1 MAARDDL
8 PKAPMPPV
16 DIKAPTN
23 RKPAGKADAPNEPF
37 KRAIASCTR
46 AMSRRPE
53 LEISFAADKPALTS
67 GVDGAKARLPEP
79 PRKPNPR
86 EAAILRGLAD
96 SMALRLA
103 CHDEAVH
110 RRFAPQNQTARGLFD
125 AVEQARVEAIGS
137 RRMEG
142 VASNLTAMLDDRFHR
157 GPFAEVTD
165 RADAPLDDAV
175 AMMVRERLTGLAP
188 PAAAKRI
195 VDLWRPYIEEKAG
208 GELNRLDA
216 TILDQR
222 AFARSIHKLLE
233 SLDMASD
240 SPADSEEEDG
250 EDGEDAPADDSD
262 GADGEAQEEQSKDTM
277 DMESSDD
284 SADEIEEGAMEA
296 ADAPSGE
303 FPDEAEAGEADE
315 AAESKPSPS
324 SGHDRRG
331 PDYKAFTTKFD
342 ETINA
347 EDLCEPEELQR
358 LRDYLDKQLQNLSS
372 VVSRL
377 ANRLQ
382 RRLMAQQ
389 NRSWE
394 FDLEEGMLDPA
405 RLSRVIIDS
414 QQPLSFKREKDMDF
428 RDTVVTLLIDNSG
441 SMRGRPITVAA
452 TCADI
457 LARTLER
464 CGVKVEILGFTTR
477 AWKGGQAREAWLQAG
492 KPAAPGRLNDL
503 RHLIYKSADAPW
515 RRARKNL
522 GLMMREGLLKE
533 NIDGE
538 ALDWAHQRLLG
549 RSEQRRILIMISD
562 GAPVDDSTLS
572 VNSGNYLERHLRYV
586 IEEIETRSPVELIAI
601 GIGHDVTRYYRRAVT
616 IVDAEELGGA
626 MTEKLAELFDESAAQ
641 STAPV
646 KQGRPMRTRTKAA

>member
-1 MAARDDL
+1 
-8 PKAPMPPV
+8 MPPL
-16 DIKAPTN
+16 DIKMPSN
-23 RKPAGKADAPNEPF
+23 RKPAGKAEPPNEPF
-37 KRAIASCTR
+37 KRAIASCAR
-46 AMSRRPE
+46 AMSRHPE
-53 LEISFAADKPALTS
+53 LEITFAADKPSLMA
-67 GVDGAKARLPEP
+67 GPERAKARLPEP
-79 PRKPNPR
+79 PRKPSPLD
-86 EAAILRGLAD
+86 AAILRGLAD

-103 CHDEAVH
+103 CHDEAIH
-110 RRFAPQNQTARGLFD
+110 RRFAPENPAARSLFD

-157 GPFAEVTD
+157 GPYAEVTE

-175 AMMVRERLTGLAP
+175 AMMVRERLTGLQP
-188 PAAAKRI
+188 PAAARRI
-195 VDLWRPYIEEKAG
+195 VDLWRPYVEEKAG
-208 GELNRLDA
+208 GQLDRLDA
-216 TILDQR
+216 SILDQR
-222 AFARSIHKLLE
+222 AFARSVHKLLA
-233 SLDMASD
+233 SLDMA
-240 SPADSEEEDG
+240 ADSLADADEEEDESG
-250 EDGEDAPADDSD
+250 GDTPPDDADA
-262 GADGEAQEEQSKDTM
+262 ADGESQEEQARDK
-277 DMESSDD
+277 MEMEASED

-324 SGHDRRG
+324 SGAERRG

-342 ETINA
+342 ETVSA

-358 LRDYLDKQLQNLSS
+358 LREYLDKQLQNLSS
-372 VVSRL
+372 VVARL

-477 AWKGGQAREAWLQAG
+477 AWKGGQSREAWLQAG
-492 KPAAPGRLNDL
+492 KPPAPGRLNDL
-503 RHLIYKSADAPW
+503 RHIIYKSADAPW

-538 ALDWAHQRLLG
+538 ALDWAHQRLVG
-549 RSEQRRILIMISD
+549 RSEQRRILMMISD

-572 VNSGNYLERHLRYV
+572 VNSGNYLERHLRHV

-626 MTEKLAELFDESAAQ
+626 MTEKLAELFDEAAPP
-641 STAPV
+641 SRPAKRGP
-646 KQGRPMRTRTKAA
+646 PMRAKRKAA

>member
-1 MAARDDL
+1 
-8 PKAPMPPV
+8 
-16 DIKAPTN
+16 
-23 RKPAGKADAPNEPF
+23 
-37 KRAIASCTR
+37 
-46 AMSRRPE
+46 
-53 LEISFAADKPALTS
+53 
-67 GVDGAKARLPEP
+67 
-79 PRKPNPR
+79 
-86 EAAILRGLAD
+86 
-96 SMALRLA
+96 
-103 CHDEAVH
+103 
-110 RRFAPQNQTARGLFD
+110 
-125 AVEQARVEAIGS
+125 
-137 RRMEG
+137 
-142 VASNLTAMLDDRFHR
+142 
-157 GPFAEVTD
+157 
-165 RADAPLDDAV
+165 
-175 AMMVRERLTGLAP
+175 
-188 PAAAKRI
+188 
-195 VDLWRPYIEEKAG
+195 
-208 GELNRLDA
+208 
-216 TILDQR
+216 
-222 AFARSIHKLLE
+222 
-233 SLDMASD
+233 MASD
-240 SPADSEEEDG
+240 SPADADEEDG
-250 EDGEDAPADDSD
+250 EFGDDAPPDNADD
-262 GADGEAQEEQSKDTM
+262 AEGEAEDEQSKDTM
-277 DMESSDD
+277 EMEASDD
-284 SADEIEEGAMEA
+284 ASDEIEEGAMEA

-303 FPDEAEAGEADE
+303 LPDEAEAGEADE
-315 AAESKPSPS
+315 AAENQPAPPS
-324 SGHDRRG
+324 GDDRRG

-342 ETINA
+342 EIVNA

-394 FDLEEGMLDPA
+394 FDLEEGVLDPA
-405 RLSRVIIDS
+405 RLSRVIIDP

-492 KPAAPGRLNDL
+492 KPPAPGRLNDL
-503 RHLIYKSADAPW
+503 RHLVYKSADAPW

-549 RSEQRRILIMISD
+549 RSEQRRILMMISD

-586 IEEIETRSPVELIAI
+586 IEEIETRSPIELIAI

-641 STAPV
+641 SAPA
-646 KQGRPMRTRTKAA
+646 KRGPPLRARTKAA

>member
-1 MAARDDL
+1 
-8 PKAPMPPV
+8 
-16 DIKAPTN
+16 
-23 RKPAGKADAPNEPF
+23 
-37 KRAIASCTR
+37 
-46 AMSRRPE
+46 MSRRPE
-53 LEISFAADKPALTS
+53 LEVAFSTDKPALIA
-67 GVDGAKARLPEP
+67 GPEGAKARLPEP

-86 EAAILRGLAD
+86 EAAILRGLSD

-103 CHDEAVH
+103 CHDESVH
-110 RRFAPQNQTARGLFD
+110 RRFAPQNQAARSLFD

-137 RRMEG
+137 RRMQG
-142 VASNLTAMLDDRFHR
+142 VASNLTAMLDDRYHR
-157 GPFAEVTD
+157 GPYAEVTD
-165 RADAPLDDAV
+165 RADAPLDDAI
-175 AMMVRERLTGLAP
+175 AMMVRERLTGLTP
-188 PAAAKRI
+188 PTAARRI
-195 VDLWRPYIEEKAG
+195 VDLWRPFIEQKAG
-208 GELNRLDA
+208 GALDKLDA
-216 TILDQR
+216 SILDQR
-222 AFARSIHKLLE
+222 AFAKAVHRLLDQ
-233 SLDMASD
+233 LDMASD
-240 SPADSEEEDG
+240 SPADADEDEGESGDEAPPDESEGAEGDSQEDQ
-250 EDGEDAPADDSD
+250 ASD
-262 GADGEAQEEQSKDTM
+262 KME
-277 DMESSDD
+277 MESAED
-284 SADEIEEGAMEA
+284 SADEIEDGAMEA

-303 FPDEAEAGEADE
+303 FPEDAEAGEADE
-315 AAESKPSPS
+315 AAESKPAPPS
-324 SGHDRRG
+324 GADRRG
-331 PDYKAFTTKFD
+331 PDYKAFTTRFD
-342 ETINA
+342 EIVNA
-347 EDLCEPEELQR
+347 EDLCDAEELQR

-405 RLSRVIIDS
+405 RLSRVIVDS

-477 AWKGGQAREAWLQAG
+477 AWKGGQARESWLQAG
-492 KPAAPGRLNDL
+492 KSPAPGRLNDL
-503 RHLIYKSADAPW
+503 RHLVYKSADAPW

-549 RSEQRRILIMISD
+549 RAEQRRILMMISD

-641 STAPV
+641 SASGKSARPRKTA
-646 KQGRPMRTRTKAA
+646 A